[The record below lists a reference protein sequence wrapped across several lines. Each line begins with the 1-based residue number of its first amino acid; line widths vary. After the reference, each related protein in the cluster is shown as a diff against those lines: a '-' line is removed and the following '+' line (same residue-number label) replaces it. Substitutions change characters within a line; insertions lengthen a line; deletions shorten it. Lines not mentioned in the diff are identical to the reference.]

1 MRVILHPGFHK
12 TGTSSLQAC
21 LAANRAA
28 LAPHARI
35 VMLDELAEA
44 VRTATRYSTGQD
56 VFDLAGFSAAFAST
70 LQTIATEGAQTLL
83 ISCEGLSGRT
93 PGKKGIV
100 DYCAALPLAQAMTGG
115 VKAVFGAKAKLTLIY
130 TTRTAP
136 GWFYSAWR
144 HNLFGYRVTED
155 FDSFCQRCAGAAD
168 FDSITSEIAQKLR
181 WAEVISVPLEQVQ
194 DAALG
199 PAEAVLALLNLP
211 DSLLTSLRNPGQRN
225 VGRDQAVTEALLAL
239 NRSELS
245 DAEIK
250 QRKDALVRPGTA
262 PRQP

>member
-1 MRVILHPGFHK
+1 M
-12 TGTSSLQAC
+12 
-21 LAANRAA
+21 
-28 LAPHARI
+28 
-35 VMLDELAEA
+35 
-44 VRTATRYSTGQD
+44 
-56 VFDLAGFSAAFAST
+56 
-70 LQTIATEGAQTLL
+70 
-83 ISCEGLSGRT
+83 
-93 PGKKGIV
+93 
-100 DYCAALPLAQAMTGG
+100 
-115 VKAVFGAKAKLTLIY
+115 
-130 TTRTAP
+130 
-136 GWFYSAWR
+136 
-144 HNLFGYRVTED
+144 
-155 FDSFCQRCAGAAD
+155 
-168 FDSITSEIAQKLR
+168 
-181 WAEVISVPLEQVQ
+181 PLEQVQ